1 MVKTEPIDYSEAFR
15 DRTENVINIDDIN
28 IWTLVIL
35 CMNGSVF
42 LLALYLYIFILG
54 HAFWFIILH
63 LWSLDLKGWTLQK
76 GTECNLSRFWSLYY
90 SRQIS
95 LHTYCCDSCQK
106 ASWSFSNKRRQ
117 TVLFFSIILNS
128 WNIFITHSSVSS
140 PCLYT
145 IEVRESNKEVI
156 WDWLHEFKCKINE
169 YSLAPEALWSFMK
182 RRRWET
188 HKADIHKLQCS
199 VSTFTVQQLM
209 KSWHTETAI
218 YSLRSVT

>member
-54 HAFWFIILH
+54 HAFWFIIFH

-90 SRQIS
+90 SRQMS

-106 ASWSFSNKRRQ
+106 ASWSFSNNTNCIVFLNNSQFLKHFYNSQ
-117 TVLFFSIILNS
+117 LCELTLSIY
-128 WNIFITHSSVSS
+128 H
-140 PCLYT
+140 
-145 IEVRESNKEVI
+145 RGKG
-156 WDWLHEFKCKINE
+156 K
-169 YSLAPEALWSFMK
+169 
-182 RRRWET
+182 
-188 HKADIHKLQCS
+188 Q
-199 VSTFTVQQLM
+199 
-209 KSWHTETAI
+209 
-218 YSLRSVT
+218 